1 MLARNPFQT
10 LYDTDFNLWL
20 ETTANLLRERKLEY
34 LDYEN
39 LIEEIEGMGQ
49 SQKSALESNLI
60 ILLLHLLKWYYQQQK
75 RSASWVFTIAD
86 HNLRIHK
93 TFQKNPSLKRYF
105 EEVFDECYRD
115 AVRLAT
121 KETGL
126 KPDTFPVQCPF
137 SIERV
142 LDFDSLPT
150 WGEEKSAG
158 DE

>member
-1 MLARNPFQT
+1 MTVQNITST

-20 ETTANLLRERKLEY
+20 ETTVNLLRERNLEY

-49 SQKSALESNLI
+49 FQKNALESNLI
-60 ILLLHLLKWYYQQQK
+60 ILLLHLLKWYYQPQN
-75 RSASWVFTIAD
+75 RSSSWAFTIAE
-86 HNLRIHK
+86 HNLRIQK

-115 AVRLAT
+115 AVKLAG

-126 KPDTFPVQCPF
+126 KIDTFPIQCPF
-137 SIERV
+137 SIEQV

-150 WGEEKSAG
+150 WGEERE
-158 DE
+158 D